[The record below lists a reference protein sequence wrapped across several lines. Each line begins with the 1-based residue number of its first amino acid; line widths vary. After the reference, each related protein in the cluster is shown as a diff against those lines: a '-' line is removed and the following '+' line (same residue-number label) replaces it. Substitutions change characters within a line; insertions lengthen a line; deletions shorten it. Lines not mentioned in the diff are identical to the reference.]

1 MIPTRIGQTDKG
13 CYFAGFNRVRDKVYA
28 LWAAPA
34 SSEKSLIWTGGGR
47 GYTFPGVG
55 ALSSCDGASNT
66 AAFDEPFHL
75 AAQYCMQYTHQG
87 LNDFYLPSMNEL
99 EMLHRYYKPTRE
111 LNCPRA
117 RFFETGS
124 HFRSENV
131 INHTSIPT
139 CRYTPTSPSQTLS
152 LSHIPGSSETFGF
165 QSYNWYWASTE
176 YCDHSIKYISLVTQ
190 SFYDG
195 YQDSLNKTNMCI
207 VRPVRREVIV

>member
-1 MIPTRIGQTDKG
+1 MIPTRIGQTNKG

-47 GYTFPGVG
+47 GYTTPGVG

-66 AAFDEPFHL
+66 AAFDEPFYL
-75 AAQYCMQYTHQG
+75 AAQFCMQYTHRG

-99 EMLHRYYKPTRE
+99 EMLHRYYKPTGE
-111 LNCPRA
+111 LNRPRT

-131 INHTSIPT
+131 INYTSIPT

-152 LSHIPGSSETFGF
+152 LSHIPGSPEAFNSHVSE
-165 QSYNWYWASTE
+165 WYWASTE
-176 YCDHSIKYISLVTQ
+176 YCEYSIKYISLVNQ

-195 YQDSLNKTNMCI
+195 YQGWLTKPNTSI